1 MPFQVCTNKC
11 HHMRSERKFFE
22 RRVKK
27 DRWRRR
33 AASLYI
39 LATNV
44 RPGFTTFVACCNRP
58 TRDSI
63 SLFVAFRFL
72 SQVAS
77 RLRILCSLSA
87 GRRAIISWV
96 SKVMPR
102 NVRLWEGPSTF
113 SRASGM
119 PRVEHT
125 SLIMVRLRAHVEDPG
140 GPSIKKSSS

>member
-1 MPFQVCTNKC
+1 MLFQACTNKC
-11 HHMRSERKFFE
+11 HHLRSERKSFD
-22 RRVKK
+22 RQVKK
-27 DRWRRR
+27 DRRRR
-33 AASLYI
+33 QTASLYI

-44 RPGFTTFVACCNRP
+44 PPGFTTFVACCNRP

-63 SLFVAFRFL
+63 SLFVAFLFF

-77 RLRILCSLSA
+77 KLQILCGLSA

-96 SKVMPR
+96 SKVMPK

-113 SRASGM
+113 SRASGI

-125 SLIMVRLRAHVEDPG
+125 SLIVARLRAHVEDPE
-140 GPSIKKSSS
+140 GPRVKKSSR